1 MSDIDVARSETLTR
15 LAQSRA
21 EILRLLERPPESAGD
36 EVSGAGSLGRDFPR
50 SRTMLKALFATG
62 RGMGTLGAL
71 IGGLFMARPA
81 LALRLLRMIPA
92 ATLSRMLLGKALAA
106 FRASGEPRR

>member
-1 MSDIDVARSETLTR
+1 MSDIDIARSETLTR

-36 EVSGAGSLGRDFPR
+36 EAPGAGRLSHDFPR
-50 SRTMLKALFATG
+50 SRTMKALFTG

-81 LALRLLRMIPA
+81 LALRLLRLIPA
-92 ATLSRMLLGKALAA
+92 GTLSRMLLGKVLAA